1 MSYIKTIK
9 LVENKDDTVE
19 ELQYPEVSG
28 LVDQQLDLENIL
40 IRMFLLID
48 ISSSTIEDLDGVTI
62 SRDILLD
69 IGLYPKLTK
78 FIPQIKDF
86 LKSSYL
92 TSLHNN
98 SVKKQKFPA
107 INLFRQVLRFNNL
120 KMLPFVI
127 SQGYEKATGKKIT
140 KRFFKIDKICCSTL
154 KYIK

>member
-1 MSYIKTIK
+1 MSTIKTIK
-9 LVENKDDTVE
+9 LVETINDTVD
-19 ELQYPEVSG
+19 ELQYPEDTG
-28 LVDQQLDLENIL
+28 LVNQKIDVKKLDLENIL
-40 IRMFLLID
+40 VRMFQLID
-48 ISSSTIEDLDGVTI
+48 ISSSTIDELDGVII

-69 IGLYPKLTK
+69 VDLYQKLTK

-120 KMLPFVI
+120 KMSPFVI

-140 KRFFKIDKICCSTL
+140 KRFFRIDKFTYL
-154 KYIK
+154 